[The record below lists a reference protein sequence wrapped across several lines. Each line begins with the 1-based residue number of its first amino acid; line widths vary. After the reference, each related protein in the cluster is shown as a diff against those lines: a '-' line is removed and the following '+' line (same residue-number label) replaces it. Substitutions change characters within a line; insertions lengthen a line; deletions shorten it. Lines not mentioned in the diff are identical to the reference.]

1 MIPHPGRAEQRTW
14 RHWPGPLPTSG
25 SDLMSV
31 ATAAQGKAMQAIR
44 PFLLES
50 PAGAAGPVVLHAAD
64 HPDLPHPV
72 AEPGRPVGRE
82 AVLAVE
88 RLRAG
93 AGIGDPQRGRLRR
106 VD

>member
-1 MIPHPGRAEQRTW
+1 MIPYPGRAEQRTW

-25 SDLMSV
+25 SELMSI
-31 ATAAQGKAMQAIR
+31 ATADQGKVMQTIR
-44 PFLLES
+44 PFLLVS
-50 PAGAAGPVVLHAAD
+50 PAGGAGLVVLHAAD

-72 AEPGRPVGRE
+72 SGPGRPVGSE

-93 AGIGDPQRGRLRR
+93 VGIGDPQH
-106 VD
+106 